1 MKINELNGR
10 TVKISAGSI
19 TVKNDS
25 TGKTCGVVRG
35 VCRLDNLPPSRGWEH
50 EGKLR
55 AAGVSGAWLYHRVV
69 VDGDRL
75 YFFYD
80 TRLDELYKASGAD
93 VLEEDCKRHQE
104 ILRRV
109 EASGI
114 EVIRCHIG

>member
-10 TVKISAGSI
+10 AVKISAGSI

-55 AAGVSGAWLYHRVV
+55 AAGVPGEWLYHRTV
-69 VDGDRL
+69 VDGDRSYL
-75 YFFYD
+75 FYD
-80 TRLDELYKASGAD
+80 TRLEELYKATGAD
-93 VLEEDCKRHQE
+93 VLAEDYKRHHE

-109 EASGI
+109 EALGI
-114 EVIRCHIG
+114 EVIRCHIN